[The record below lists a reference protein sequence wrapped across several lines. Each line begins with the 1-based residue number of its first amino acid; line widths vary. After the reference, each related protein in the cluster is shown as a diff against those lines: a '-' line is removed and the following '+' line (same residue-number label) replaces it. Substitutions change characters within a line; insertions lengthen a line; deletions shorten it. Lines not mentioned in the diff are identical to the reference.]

1 MCLLQPE
8 DKVYCMFWD
17 FQRNGE
23 FTIIFCI
30 LYNKSSKLW
39 LCWQL
44 LIKCVCVC
52 VCLPGGKG
60 GWNSRGCV
68 TSSISPNR
76 TSCLCDHLT
85 HFAVLLVSRS
95 SASHKWN
102 PGTNSSH
109 RQRHTVC
116 LCSPGLLPTACV
128 YLCQLSKM
136 LMRHIYN
143 VWAHHYFFHR
153 WRLWTALESCLP
165 SKSSY
170 VLPLG
175 GANPGFKCVL
185 CIKYILFCFY
195 VVSQDV
201 SRTHISP
208 ADSQILTVISYLGC
222 GISSIF
228 LGVTL
233 LTYLAFEWVPCR
245 TNSNILTT

>member
-23 FTIIFCI
+23 FIIIYCI
-30 LYNKSSKLW
+30 MYYKSSKWW

-95 SASHKWN
+95 SAAHKWN
-102 PGTNSSH
+102 PGTNNSH

-116 LCSPGLLPTACV
+116 AILAGCRALAFISASYPRCWCV
-128 YLCQLSKM
+128 TYTICE
-136 LMRHIYN
+136 HIII
-143 VWAHHYFFHR
+143 FFHR
-153 WRLWTALESCLP
+153 WRFWTA
-165 SKSSY
+165 
-170 VLPLG
+170 
-175 GANPGFKCVL
+175 
-185 CIKYILFCFY
+185 
-195 VVSQDV
+195 
-201 SRTHISP
+201 
-208 ADSQILTVISYLGC
+208 
-222 GISSIF
+222 
-228 LGVTL
+228 
-233 LTYLAFEWVPCR
+233 CR
-245 TNSNILTT
+245 AACPQCHLRRYH